1 MAAVAILVSRRKAIT
16 QPATAR
22 QHPAGDRC
30 AGPAKLSCPGCQRH
44 AAADLTRQGN
54 AVIGET
60 IMSAPSLAPA
70 ANDAAPIDTAALP
83 AVTAAVRHVV
93 YTGEKPAIF
102 IVPAGAGESRRAAT
116 YVNRDVAIHDAR
128 AVADRLTL
136 DREGL
141 ALLPHDTKVADFYDE
156 AQIADVYYPEMV
168 ALLQAATGAE
178 QVVVFDHTR
187 RADGL
192 KGPERGVR
200 PPVRSVHN
208 DYTEKSGPQRVRDLL
223 PPDEAERWL
232 SAGRRFAFINVWRP
246 INGTVETAPLAVA
259 DATSVPYEDFIA
271 TDLVY
276 SDRTGEIFDVA
287 YRPGHRWYYVSHQR
301 QDEVMLIKCYDSARD
316 GTARFTAHTAFDD
329 PTAPP
334 GAKPRESIEIRTM
347 VLYPEA

>member
-1 MAAVAILVSRRKAIT
+1 MSDAAQAHT
-16 QPATAR
+16 ATA
-22 QHPAGDRC
+22 
-30 AGPAKLSCPGCQRH
+30 
-44 AAADLTRQGN
+44 
-54 AVIGET
+54 
-60 IMSAPSLAPA
+60 
-70 ANDAAPIDTAALP
+70 DAAFDATALP
-83 AVTAAVRHVV
+83 AVTASVRHVV

-102 IVPAGAGESRRAAT
+102 IVPAGEGESRRAAE
-116 YVNRDVAIHDAR
+116 YVDRDVAIHDAR

-141 ALLPHDTKVADFYDE
+141 AVQLQHSRVTDFYDE
-156 AQIADVYYPEMV
+156 AQIAEIYYPEMV
-168 ALLQAATGAE
+168 DLLKSATGAE
-178 QVVVFDHTR
+178 EVVVFDHTR

-232 SAGRRFAFINVWRP
+232 SKGRRFAFINVWRP

-259 DATSVPYEDFIA
+259 DATSVPYDDFIA
-271 TDLVY
+271 ADLVY

-287 YRPGHRWYYVSHQR
+287 YRPGHRWYYLSHQR

-329 PTAPP
+329 PTAPAD
-334 GAKPRESIEIRTM
+334 AKPRESIEIRTM
-347 VLYPEA
+347 VLYPEG